1 LSLIIRERQ
10 LMKRIVMLSVVMLLF
25 HAPAWGQAVSG
36 IRGVNG
42 GVAAL
47 HNLTGTT
54 SSLYIDGQGTQGF
67 LSNPAGTGGAFQS
80 SIFKTP
86 NGPTWMGS
94 MGTLGP
100 RLNPGLIAGGVQSS
114 FSGTSGTF
122 VLSSSPTI
130 IPAPP
135 PVLPPIPDI
144 ESTLLEQFP

>member
-1 LSLIIRERQ
+1 
-10 LMKRIVMLSVVMLLF
+10 MKRVVMLSVVMLLF
-25 HAPAWGQAVSG
+25 HSPVWGQAVSG

-47 HNLTGTT
+47 HNLPGTT

-67 LSNPAGTGGAFQS
+67 LSNPAGTGGAFES
-80 SIFKTP
+80 YIFKTP

-94 MGTLGP
+94 MPTLGP

-114 FSGTSGTF
+114 FSATTGTF
-122 VLSSSPTI
+122 QLSPSPTI

-135 PVLPPIPDI
+135 RVLPPLPDI
-144 ESTLLEQFP
+144 ESSLLEQFP